1 MLGEQ
6 WVNSWVNSFSE
17 PPTIGAI
24 MEYTNGFVRQL
35 TNRPGQPWVGYVKD
49 SQRRQKSKTLK
60 TYVNRNGKTSP
71 VKTEADAKRA
81 LEQWHDELEQTAIR
95 DAEGIPQAS
104 TPVADYV
111 DAYIDDLEV
120 TQSVEPSTVD
130 GYRKSAKYIREAF
143 SKTSMSDLSTAQV
156 QKWEGKLIKRGLSSS
171 TVGKAHRLL
180 KMVCKHAVEVH
191 DLVWNPVDAVKPPR
205 RKAPDPN
212 SLSAEDGA
220 RLAMT
225 LAVMEPTPV
234 VTAATLSL
242 FSGMREGEVAGLR
255 WRECDF
261 DNHVIHVRESI
272 GTASGG
278 TFSKTPKTSGSRRDV
293 PVSQQME
300 TALEAR
306 RAKMLADCE
315 EAGIDTHA
323 DDFKAYFGSLYVL
336 GTTDGRW
343 HNPTSLSREWSAL
356 ASAMGLVGSQGRR
369 VCYHDLRHS
378 FATRAIAAGAD
389 VKSVASVLGHANA
402 AMTLNIYA
410 SADPHATAR
419 ASHLVSE
426 ELEPSTTT
434 VPFAIVEG

>member
-1 MLGEQ
+1 
-6 WVNSWVNSFSE
+6 
-17 PPTIGAI
+17 

-35 TNRPGQPWVGYVKD
+35 VNRPGQPWVGYVKD
-49 SQRRQKSKTLK
+49 SNRRQKSKTLK

-71 VKTEADAKRA
+71 VKTEDQARTA
-81 LEQWHDELEQTAIR
+81 LDQWRTELENAAIR
-95 DAEGIPQAS
+95 DADNIPQAS

-111 DAYIDDLEV
+111 DAYVDDLEV

-130 GYRKSAKYIREAF
+130 GYRKSAKYIREKF
-143 SKTSMSDLSTAQV
+143 SKTPMSDLTTAMV
-156 QKWEGKLIKRGLSSS
+156 QKWEGGLIKRGLSAS

-180 KMVCKHAVEVH
+180 KQVCKHAVQVH
-191 DLVWNPVDAVKPPR
+191 DLTWNPCDAVKPPR

-212 SLSAEDGA
+212 SLSAQDGA

-225 LAVMEPTPV
+225 LAAMEPTPV

-261 DNHVIHVRESI
+261 DNRVIHVRESI

-278 TFSKTPKTSGSRRDV
+278 AFSKHPKTSGSRRDV
-293 PVSQQME
+293 PLTDQMQA
-300 TALEAR
+300 ALEAR
-306 RAKMLADCE
+306 RAKMTVECE
-315 EAGIDTHA
+315 EAGIDTNS
-323 DDFKAYFGSLYVL
+323 DDFEAYFASLYVL
-336 GTTDGRW
+336 GTADGRW

-410 SADPHATAR
+410 SADPDATAR
-419 ASHLVSE
+419 ASRLVSR
-426 ELEPSTTT
+426 ELAPDDYT
-434 VPFAIVEG
+434 VPYSIVKG

>member
-1 MLGEQ
+1 
-6 WVNSWVNSFSE
+6 
-17 PPTIGAI
+17 
-24 MEYTNGFVRQL
+24 MEYTNGFVKQL
-35 TNRPGQPWVGYVKD
+35 VNRPGQPWVGYVKD
-49 SQRRQKSKTLK
+49 SNRRQKCKTLR

-71 VKTEADAKRA
+71 VKTEDQARTA
-81 LEQWHDELEQTAIR
+81 LDQWRTELENAAIR
-95 DAEGIPQAS
+95 DADNIPQAS

-111 DAYIDDLEV
+111 DGYIDDLEV

-130 GYRKSAKYIREAF
+130 GYRKSAKYVRERF
-143 SKTSMSDLSTAQV
+143 SKTPMSDLTTAMV
-156 QKWEGKLIKRGLSSS
+156 QKWEGGLIKRGLSAS

-180 KMVCKHAVEVH
+180 KQVCKHAVQVH
-191 DLVWNPVDAVKPPR
+191 DLTWNPCDAVKPPR

-212 SLSAEDGA
+212 SLSAQDGA

-225 LAVMEPTPV
+225 LAAMEPTPV

-293 PVSQQME
+293 PLTDQMQ

-306 RAKMLADCE
+306 RAKMTEECE
-315 EAGIDTHA
+315 EAGIDTNS
-323 DDFKAYFGSLYVL
+323 DDFEAYFGSLYVL
-336 GTTDGRW
+336 GTADGRW

-389 VKSVASVLGHANA
+389 VRSVSAVLGHANVS
-402 AMTLNIYA
+402 MTLNVYA
-410 SADPHATAR
+410 DASPDGKQR
-419 ASHLVSE
+419 ASGLVSR
-426 ELEPSTTT
+426 ELEPNEFT
-434 VPFAIVEG
+434 VPYTIVNG

>member
-1 MLGEQ
+1 
-6 WVNSWVNSFSE
+6 
-17 PPTIGAI
+17 
-24 MEYTNGFVRQL
+24 MEYTNGFVKQL
-35 TNRPGQPWVGYVKD
+35 VNRPGQPWVGYVKD
-49 SQRRQKSKTLK
+49 SNRRQKSKTLK

-71 VKTEADAKRA
+71 VKTEDQARTA
-81 LEQWHDELEQTAIR
+81 LDQWRTELENAAIR
-95 DAEGIPQAS
+95 DADNIPQAS

-111 DAYIDDLEV
+111 DSYIDDIE
-120 TQSVEPSTVD
+120 TAQSVEPSTVD
-130 GYRKSAKYIREAF
+130 GYRKSAKYVRERF
-143 SKTSMSDLSTAQV
+143 SKTPMSDLTTAMV
-156 QKWEGKLIKRGLSSS
+156 QKWEGGLIKRGLSAS

-180 KMVCKHAVEVH
+180 KMICKHAVEVH
-191 DLVWNPVDAVKPPR
+191 DLTWNPCDAVKPPR

-212 SLSAEDGA
+212 SLSAQDGA

-261 DNHVIHVRESI
+261 DNRVIHVRESI

-278 TFSKTPKTSGSRRDV
+278 AFSKTPKTSGSRRDV
-293 PVSQQME
+293 PLTDQMQ

-306 RAKMLADCE
+306 RAKMTEECE
-315 EAGIDTHA
+315 EAGIDTNA
-323 DDFKAYFGSLYVL
+323 DDFEAYFGSLYVL
-336 GTTDGRW
+336 GTADGRW

-410 SADPHATAR
+410 SADPDAKQR
-419 ASHLVSE
+419 ASRLVSQ
-426 ELEPSTTT
+426 ELVPSETT
-434 VPFAIVEG
+434 VPYSIV

>member
-1 MLGEQ
+1 
-6 WVNSWVNSFSE
+6 
-17 PPTIGAI
+17 

-49 SQRRQKSKTLK
+49 SSRKQRSKTLK

-71 VKTEADAKRA
+71 VKTEADARRA
-81 LEQWHDELEQTAIR
+81 LEQWHDELEQAAIR
-95 DAEGIPQAS
+95 DADNIPQAS

-111 DAYIDDLEV
+111 DAYIDDLEI
-120 TQSVEPSTVD
+120 TRSVEPSTVD
-130 GYRKSAKYIREAF
+130 GYRKSAKYIREKFA
-143 SKTSMSDLSTAQV
+143 KTSMSDLSTAMV
-156 QKWEGKLIKRGLSSS
+156 QKWEGGLIKRGLSAS

-180 KMVCKHAVEVH
+180 KMICKHAVEVH
-191 DLVWNPVDAVKPPR
+191 DLTWNPCDAVKPPR

-220 RLAMT
+220 RLALT

-234 VTAATLSL
+234 VTGATISL

-255 WRECDF
+255 WREVDF
-261 DNHVIHVRESI
+261 GNHVIHVRESI

-278 TFSKTPKTSGSRRDV
+278 AFTKTPKTSGSRRDV
-293 PVSQQME
+293 PLTQQME
-300 TALEAR
+300 AALQAR
-306 RAKMLADCE
+306 RAKMTEECE
-315 EAGIDTHA
+315 EAGIDTNS

-336 GTTDGRW
+336 GTADGRW
-343 HNPTSLSREWSAL
+343 HNPTSLSREWAAL

-419 ASHLVSE
+419 AAGLVSR
-426 ELEPSTTT
+426 ELEPDEYT
-434 VPFAIVEG
+434 VPYTIVKG

>member
-1 MLGEQ
+1 
-6 WVNSWVNSFSE
+6 
-17 PPTIGAI
+17 

-49 SQRRQKSKTLK
+49 SNRRQKSKTLK

-71 VKTEADAKRA
+71 VKTEADARRA
-81 LEQWHDELEQTAIR
+81 LEQWHDELEQAAIR
-95 DAEGIPQAS
+95 DADNIPQAS

-111 DAYIDDLEV
+111 DAYIDDLEI
-120 TQSVEPSTVD
+120 TRSVEPSTVD
-130 GYRKSAKYIREAF
+130 GYRKSAKYIREKFA
-143 SKTSMSDLSTAQV
+143 KTSMSDLSTAMV
-156 QKWEGKLIKRGLSSS
+156 QKWEGGLIKRGLSAS

-180 KMVCKHAVEVH
+180 KMICKHAVEVH
-191 DLVWNPVDAVKPPR
+191 DLTWNPCDAVKPPR

-220 RLAMT
+220 RLALT

-234 VTAATLSL
+234 VTGATISL
-242 FSGMREGEVAGLR
+242 FSGMREGEVAGLC
-255 WRECDF
+255 WREVDF
-261 DNHVIHVRESI
+261 GNHVIHVRESI

-278 TFSKTPKTSGSRRDV
+278 AFTKTPKTSGSRRDV
-293 PVSQQME
+293 PLTQQME
-300 TALEAR
+300 AALQAR
-306 RAKMLADCE
+306 RAKMTEECE
-315 EAGIDTHA
+315 EAGIDTNS

-336 GTTDGRW
+336 GTADGRW
-343 HNPTSLSREWSAL
+343 HNPTSLSREWAAL

-419 ASHLVSE
+419 AAGLVSR
-426 ELEPSTTT
+426 ELEPDEYT
-434 VPFAIVEG
+434 VPYTIVKG

>member
-1 MLGEQ
+1 
-6 WVNSWVNSFSE
+6 
-17 PPTIGAI
+17 

-35 TNRPGQPWVGYVKD
+35 VNRPGQPWVGYVKD
-49 SQRRQKSKTLK
+49 SNRRQKSKTLK

-81 LEQWHDELEQTAIR
+81 LDQWHDELEQAAIR

-111 DAYIDDLEV
+111 DSYIDDIE
-120 TQSVEPSTVD
+120 TAQSVEPSTVD
-130 GYRKSAKYIREAF
+130 GYRKSAKYIREKF
-143 SKTSMSDLSTAQV
+143 SKTPMSDLTTAMV
-156 QKWEGKLIKRGLSSS
+156 QKWEGGLIKRGLSAS

-180 KMVCKHAVEVH
+180 KMICKHAVEVH
-191 DLVWNPVDAVKPPR
+191 DLTWNPCDAVKPPR

-212 SLSAEDGA
+212 SLSAQDGA

-225 LAVMEPTPV
+225 LAAMEPTPV

-261 DNHVIHVRESI
+261 DNRVIHIRESI

-278 TFSKTPKTSGSRRDV
+278 AFSKVPKTSGSRRDV
-293 PVSQQME
+293 PLTDQMR

-306 RAKMLADCE
+306 RAKMTEECA
-315 EAGIDTHA
+315 EAGIDTNS
-323 DDFKAYFGSLYVL
+323 DDFEAYFGSLYVL
-336 GTTDGRW
+336 GTADGRW

-389 VKSVASVLGHANA
+389 VRSVSAVLGHANVS
-402 AMTLNIYA
+402 MTLNVYA
-410 SADPHATAR
+410 DASPDGKQR
-419 ASHLVSE
+419 ASGLVSR
-426 ELEPSTTT
+426 ELEPSEFT
-434 VPFAIVEG
+434 VPYTIVKG

>member
-1 MLGEQ
+1 
-6 WVNSWVNSFSE
+6 
-17 PPTIGAI
+17 

-71 VKTEADAKRA
+71 VKTEDDAKRA
-81 LEQWHDELEQTAIR
+81 LKQWHDELEETAIR
-95 DAEGIPQAS
+95 DADSLPQAS

-111 DAYIDDLEV
+111 DSYIDDIE
-120 TQSVEPSTVD
+120 TAQSVEPSTVD
-130 GYRKSAKYIREAF
+130 GYRKSAKYIRERF
-143 SKTSMSDLSTAQV
+143 SKTPMSDLTTAMV
-156 QKWEGKLIKRGLSSS
+156 QKWEGGLIKRGLSAS

-180 KMVCKHAVEVH
+180 KMICKHAVEVH
-191 DLVWNPVDAVKPPR
+191 DLTWNPCDAVKPPR

-212 SLSAEDGA
+212 SLSAQDGA

-278 TFSKTPKTSGSRRDV
+278 AFSKTPKTSGSRRDV
-293 PVSQQME
+293 PLTAQMQ

-306 RAKMLADCE
+306 RAKMTEECE
-315 EAGIDTHA
+315 EAGIDTNS
-323 DDFKAYFGSLYVL
+323 DDFEAYFGSLYVL
-336 GTTDGRW
+336 GTADGRW

-389 VKSVASVLGHANA
+389 VRSVSAVLGHANVS
-402 AMTLNIYA
+402 MTLNVYA
-410 SADPHATAR
+410 DASPDGKQR
-419 ASHLVSE
+419 ASGLVSR
-426 ELEPSTTT
+426 ELEPSEFT
-434 VPFAIVEG
+434 VPYTIVKG

>member
-1 MLGEQ
+1 
-6 WVNSWVNSFSE
+6 
-17 PPTIGAI
+17 
-24 MEYTNGFVRQL
+24 MEYTNGFVKQL
-35 TNRPGQPWVGYVKD
+35 VNRPGQPWVGYVKD
-49 SQRRQKSKTLK
+49 SNRRQKSKTLK

-71 VKTEADAKRA
+71 VKTEDQARTA
-81 LEQWHDELEQTAIR
+81 LDQWRTELENAAIR
-95 DAEGIPQAS
+95 DADNIPQAS

-111 DAYIDDLEV
+111 DGYIDDLEV

-130 GYRKSAKYIREAF
+130 GYRKSAKYVRERF
-143 SKTSMSDLSTAQV
+143 SKTPMSDLTTAMV
-156 QKWEGKLIKRGLSSS
+156 QKWEGGLIKRGLSAS

-180 KMVCKHAVEVH
+180 TQVCKHAVQVH
-191 DLVWNPVDAVKPPR
+191 DLTWNPCDAVKPPR

-212 SLSAEDGA
+212 SLSAQDGA

-225 LAVMEPTPV
+225 LAAMEPTPV

-293 PVSQQME
+293 PLTDQMQ

-306 RAKMLADCE
+306 RAKMTEECE
-315 EAGIDTHA
+315 EAGIDTNS
-323 DDFKAYFGSLYVL
+323 DDFEAYFGSLYVL
-336 GTTDGRW
+336 GTADGRW

-389 VKSVASVLGHANA
+389 VRSVSAVLGHANVS
-402 AMTLNIYA
+402 MTLNVYA
-410 SADPHATAR
+410 DASPDGKQR
-419 ASHLVSE
+419 ASGLVSR
-426 ELEPSTTT
+426 ELEPSEFT
-434 VPFAIVEG
+434 VPYAIVKG

>member
-1 MLGEQ
+1 
-6 WVNSWVNSFSE
+6 
-17 PPTIGAI
+17 
-24 MEYTNGFVRQL
+24 MEYTNGFVKQL
-35 TNRPGQPWVGYVKD
+35 VNRPGQPWVGYVKD
-49 SQRRQKSKTLK
+49 SNRRQKSKTLK
-60 TYVNRNGKTSP
+60 TYVNRNGKTST

-95 DAEGIPQAS
+95 DADSIPQAS

-111 DAYIDDLEV
+111 DSYIDDIE
-120 TQSVEPSTVD
+120 TAQSVEPSTVD
-130 GYRKSAKYIREAF
+130 GYRKSAKYVRERF
-143 SKTSMSDLSTAQV
+143 SKTRMSDLTTAMV
-156 QKWEGKLIKRGLSSS
+156 QKWEGGLIKRGLSAS

-180 KMVCKHAVEVH
+180 KMICKHAVEVH
-191 DLVWNPVDAVKPPR
+191 DLTWNPCDAVKPPR

-255 WRECDF
+255 WREVDLA
-261 DNHVIHVRESI
+261 NKVIHVREAI
-272 GTASGG
+272 GNATGG
-278 TFSKTPKTSGSRRDV
+278 AFSKTPKTSSSRRDV
-293 PVSQQME
+293 PITQQME

-315 EAGIDTHA
+315 EAGMDTSSE
-323 DDFKAYFGSLYVL
+323 DFRAYFGSLYVL
-336 GTTDGRW
+336 GAVDGRW
-343 HNPTSLSREWSAL
+343 HSPTRLSREWATL
-356 ASAMGLVGSQGRR
+356 ASVMGLVGSQGRR

-410 SADPHATAR
+410 SADPDATAR
-419 ASHLVSE
+419 ASRLVSQ
-426 ELEPSTTT
+426 ELEPSEFT
-434 VPFAIVEG
+434 VPYTIVKG

>member
-1 MLGEQ
+1 
-6 WVNSWVNSFSE
+6 
-17 PPTIGAI
+17 
-24 MEYTNGFVRQL
+24 MEYTNGFVKQL
-35 TNRPGQPWVGYVKD
+35 VNRPGQPWVGYVKD
-49 SQRRQKSKTLK
+49 SNRRQKCRTLK

-71 VKTEADAKRA
+71 VKTEDQARTA
-81 LEQWHDELEQTAIR
+81 LDQWRTELENAAIR
-95 DAEGIPQAS
+95 DADTIPQAS

-111 DAYIDDLEV
+111 DSYIDDIE
-120 TQSVEPSTVD
+120 TAQSVEPSTVD
-130 GYRKSAKYIREAF
+130 GYRKSAKYVRERF
-143 SKTSMSDLSTAQV
+143 SKTPMSDLTTAMV
-156 QKWEGKLIKRGLSSS
+156 QKWEGGLIKRGLSAS

-180 KMVCKHAVEVH
+180 KMICKHAVEVH
-191 DLVWNPVDAVKPPR
+191 DLTWNPCDAVKPPR

-212 SLSAEDGA
+212 SLSAQDGA

-261 DNHVIHVRESI
+261 DNRVIHVRESI

-278 TFSKTPKTSGSRRDV
+278 AFSKTPKTSGSRRDV
-293 PVSQQME
+293 PLTDQMQ

-306 RAKMLADCE
+306 RAKMTEECE
-315 EAGIDTHA
+315 EAGIDTNA
-323 DDFKAYFGSLYVL
+323 DDFEAYFGSLYVL
-336 GTTDGRW
+336 GTADGRW

-389 VKSVASVLGHANA
+389 VRSVSAVLGHANVS
-402 AMTLNIYA
+402 MTLNVYA
-410 SADPHATAR
+410 DASPDGKQR
-419 ASHLVSE
+419 ASGLVSR
-426 ELEPSTTT
+426 ELEPNEFT
-434 VPFAIVEG
+434 VPYTIVKG

>member
-1 MLGEQ
+1 
-6 WVNSWVNSFSE
+6 
-17 PPTIGAI
+17 
-24 MEYTNGFVRQL
+24 MEYTNGFVKQL
-35 TNRPGQPWVGYVKD
+35 VNRPGQPWVGYVKD
-49 SQRRQKSKTLK
+49 SNRRQKCKTLK
-60 TYVNRNGKTSP
+60 AYVNRNGKTSP
-71 VKTEADAKRA
+71 VKTEDQARTA
-81 LEQWHDELEQTAIR
+81 LDQWRTELENAAIR
-95 DAEGIPQAS
+95 DADNIPQAS

-111 DAYIDDLEV
+111 DGYIDDLEV

-130 GYRKSAKYIREAF
+130 GYRKSAKYVRERF
-143 SKTSMSDLSTAQV
+143 SKTPMSDLTTAMV
-156 QKWEGKLIKRGLSSS
+156 QKWEGGLIKRGLSAS

-180 KMVCKHAVEVH
+180 KMICKHAVEVH
-191 DLVWNPVDAVKPPR
+191 DLTWNPCDAVKPPR

-212 SLSAEDGA
+212 SLSAQDGA

-225 LAVMEPTPV
+225 LAAMEPTPV

-293 PVSQQME
+293 PLTDQMQ

-306 RAKMLADCE
+306 RAKMTEECE
-315 EAGIDTHA
+315 EAGIDTNS
-323 DDFKAYFGSLYVL
+323 DDFEAYFGSLYVL
-336 GTTDGRW
+336 GTADGRW

-389 VKSVASVLGHANA
+389 VRSVSAVLGHANVS
-402 AMTLNIYA
+402 MTLNVYA
-410 SADPHATAR
+410 DASPDGKQR
-419 ASHLVSE
+419 ASGLVSR
-426 ELEPSTTT
+426 ELEPNEFT
-434 VPFAIVEG
+434 VPYTIVKG

>member
-1 MLGEQ
+1 
-6 WVNSWVNSFSE
+6 
-17 PPTIGAI
+17 
-24 MEYTNGFVRQL
+24 MEYTNGFVKQL
-35 TNRPGQPWVGYVKD
+35 VNRPGQPWVGYVKD
-49 SQRRQKSKTLK
+49 SNRRQKSKTLK

-71 VKTEADAKRA
+71 VKTEDQARTA
-81 LEQWHDELEQTAIR
+81 LDQWRTELENAAIR
-95 DAEGIPQAS
+95 DADNIPQAS

-111 DAYIDDLEV
+111 DGYIDDLEV

-130 GYRKSAKYIREAF
+130 GYRKSAKYVRERF
-143 SKTSMSDLSTAQV
+143 SKTPMSDLTTAMV
-156 QKWEGKLIKRGLSSS
+156 QKWEGGLIKRGLSAS

-180 KMVCKHAVEVH
+180 KQVCKHAVQVH
-191 DLVWNPVDAVKPPR
+191 DLTWNPCDAVKPPR

-212 SLSAEDGA
+212 SLSAQDGA

-225 LAVMEPTPV
+225 LAAMEPTPV

-293 PVSQQME
+293 PLTDQMQ

-306 RAKMLADCE
+306 RAKMTEECE
-315 EAGIDTHA
+315 EAGIDTNS
-323 DDFKAYFGSLYVL
+323 DDFEAYFGSLYVL
-336 GTTDGRW
+336 GTADGRW

-389 VKSVASVLGHANA
+389 VRSVSAVLGHANVS
-402 AMTLNIYA
+402 MTLNVYA
-410 SADPHATAR
+410 DASPDGKQR
-419 ASHLVSE
+419 ASGLVSR
-426 ELEPSTTT
+426 ELEPNEFT
-434 VPFAIVEG
+434 VPYTIVNG

>member
-1 MLGEQ
+1 
-6 WVNSWVNSFSE
+6 
-17 PPTIGAI
+17 

-35 TNRPGQPWVGYVKD
+35 VNRPGQPWVGYVKD

-81 LEQWHDELEQTAIR
+81 LDQWHDKLEQAAIR
-95 DAEGIPQAS
+95 DAKGIPQAS

-111 DAYIDDLEV
+111 DSYIDDLEV
-120 TQSVEPSTVD
+120 SQSVEPSTID
-130 GYRKSAKYIREAF
+130 GYRKSAKYIREKF
-143 SKTSMSDLSTAQV
+143 SKTSISDLTTAQV
-156 QKWEGKLIKRGLSSS
+156 QKWEAALLKRGLSAS

-180 KMVCKHAVEVH
+180 KMICKHAVEVH
-191 DLVWNPVDAVKPPR
+191 DLTWNPCDAVKPPR

-212 SLSAEDGA
+212 SLSAQDGA

-261 DNHVIHVRESI
+261 ENHVIHVRESI

-278 TFSKTPKTSGSRRDV
+278 AFSKTPKTSGSRRDV
-293 PVSQQME
+293 PLTAQMQ

-306 RAKMLADCE
+306 RAKMTEECE
-315 EAGIDTHA
+315 EAGIDTNS
-323 DDFKAYFGSLYVL
+323 DDFEAYFGSLYVL
-336 GTTDGRW
+336 GTADGRW
-343 HNPTSLSREWSAL
+343 HNPTCLSREWSAL

-389 VKSVASVLGHANA
+389 VKSVSSVLGHANA

-410 SADPHATAR
+410 SADPDATAR
-419 ASHLVSE
+419 ASRLVSH
-426 ELEPSTTT
+426 ELEPSEST
-434 VPFAIVEG
+434 VPYSIVKG

>member
-1 MLGEQ
+1 
-6 WVNSWVNSFSE
+6 
-17 PPTIGAI
+17 

-212 SLSAEDGA
+212 SL
-220 RLAMT
+220 
-225 LAVMEPTPV
+225 
-234 VTAATLSL
+234 
-242 FSGMREGEVAGLR
+242 MREGEVAGLR
-255 WRECDF
+255 WREVDL
-261 DNHVIHVRESI
+261 DNKVIHVRESI

>member
-1 MLGEQ
+1 
-6 WVNSWVNSFSE
+6 
-17 PPTIGAI
+17 

-35 TNRPGQPWVGYVKD
+35 VNRPGQPWVGYVKD
-49 SQRRQKSKTLK
+49 SNRRQKSKTLK

-71 VKTEADAKRA
+71 VKTEEQARTA
-81 LEQWHDELEQTAIR
+81 LDQWRTELENAAIR
-95 DAEGIPQAS
+95 DADNIPQAS

-111 DAYIDDLEV
+111 DSYIDDIE
-120 TQSVEPSTVD
+120 TAQSVEPSTVD
-130 GYRKSAKYIREAF
+130 GYRKSAKYIREKF
-143 SKTSMSDLSTAQV
+143 SKTPMSDLTTAMV
-156 QKWEGKLIKRGLSSS
+156 QKWEGGLIKRGLSAS

-180 KMVCKHAVEVH
+180 KMICKHAVEVH
-191 DLVWNPVDAVKPPR
+191 DLTWNPCDAVKPPR

-212 SLSAEDGA
+212 SLSAQDGA

-225 LAVMEPTPV
+225 LAAMEPTPV

-261 DNHVIHVRESI
+261 DNRVIHVRESI

-278 TFSKTPKTSGSRRDV
+278 AFSKTPKTSGSRRDV
-293 PVSQQME
+293 PLTDQMQ

-306 RAKMLADCE
+306 RAKMTEECE
-315 EAGIDTHA
+315 EAGIDTHS
-323 DDFKAYFGSLYVL
+323 DDFEAYFGSLYVL
-336 GTTDGRW
+336 GTADGRW

-410 SADPHATAR
+410 SADPDATAR
-419 ASHLVSE
+419 AAGLVSR
-426 ELEPSTTT
+426 ELEPSEST
-434 VPFAIVEG
+434 VPYAIVKE

>member
-1 MLGEQ
+1 
-6 WVNSWVNSFSE
+6 
-17 PPTIGAI
+17 
-24 MEYTNGFVRQL
+24 MEYTNGFVKQL
-35 TNRPGQPWVGYVKD
+35 VNRPGQPWVGYVKD
-49 SQRRQKSKTLK
+49 SNRRQKCKTLR

-71 VKTEADAKRA
+71 VKTEDQARTA
-81 LEQWHDELEQTAIR
+81 LDQWRTELENAAIR
-95 DAEGIPQAS
+95 DADNIPQAS

-111 DAYIDDLEV
+111 DSYIDDIE
-120 TQSVEPSTVD
+120 TAQSVEPSTID
-130 GYRKSAKYIREAF
+130 GYRKSAKYIREKF
-143 SKTSMSDLSTAQV
+143 SKTPMSDLTTAMV
-156 QKWEGKLIKRGLSSS
+156 QKWEGGLIKRGLSAS

-180 KMVCKHAVEVH
+180 KMICKHAVEVH
-191 DLVWNPVDAVKPPR
+191 DLTWNPCDAVKPPR

-212 SLSAEDGA
+212 SLSAQDGA

-234 VTAATLSL
+234 VTGATLSL

-255 WRECDF
+255 WREVDF

-278 TFSKTPKTSGSRRDV
+278 AFSKTPKTSGSRRDV
-293 PVSQQME
+293 PLTRQME

-306 RAKMLADCE
+306 RAKMTEECE
-315 EAGIDTHA
+315 EAGIDTTS
-323 DDFKAYFGSLYVL
+323 DDFGAYFGSLYVL
-336 GTTDGRW
+336 GTADGRW
-343 HNPTSLSREWSAL
+343 HNPTSLSREWAAL

-410 SADPHATAR
+410 SADPDATAR
-419 ASHLVSE
+419 ASRLVSR
-426 ELEPSTTT
+426 ELEPSEFT
-434 VPFAIVEG
+434 VPYSIVEG